1 MQIRHFVLSTAVV
14 AMLGSMATAV
24 PVPAFMKRAEHHA
37 ASSEKEVAV
46 KACTTEVRNTVLT
59 STPFYITFNGT
70 IVGEPC
76 EAATNGTATSYF
88 LHSTGDN
95 DLLEAVNLNGT
106 ASKGTT
112 CNITIP
118 DSGYQQIS
126 GKDLFVFVPLVTD
139 SGNQTTIV
147 CGDDEK
153 AVALNVN
160 MASYEIPG
168 LTNATSTTTSA
179 TPTKTQEA
187 HQHVQHTTTT
197 TETPSPTHHHTT
209 TTTTTTHHTTTT
221 TTTTTHHA
229 KPTHDSSNNDD
240 SGSGGQSYSGIGTWF
255 IPATEGGSQGACG
268 PFESN
273 SQLIG
278 ALNAPQYGDMSE
290 KSSWCGKK
298 VKVTSGGK
306 SVIITINDACPE
318 CAHGSIDLTQAAF
331 EKLGDLNTGV
341 LDITWSVV

>member
-37 ASSEKEVAV
+37 ASSKKEVAV

-76 EAATNGTATSYF
+76 DAATSGIATSYL
-88 LHSTGDN
+88 LHSTGEHDM
-95 DLLEAVNLNGT
+95 LEAVNLNGT

-147 CGDDEK
+147 CGDDDK
-153 AVALNVN
+153 AVPLNVN

-197 TETPSPTHHHTT
+197 TEEPHPTHHHTT

-221 TTTTTHHA
+221 TTTHEAKHTHS
-229 KPTHDSSNNDD
+229 HDDDDDDDNDDDSNDDDDDDD
-240 SGSGGQSYSGIGTWF
+240 SGSGGGQKYSGIGTWF

-273 SQLIG
+273 SELIG
-278 ALNAPQYGDMSE
+278 ALVS
-290 KSSWCGKK
+290 
-298 VKVTSGGK
+298 T
-306 SVIITINDACPE
+306 T
-318 CAHGSIDLTQAAF
+318 L
-331 EKLGDLNTGV
+331 
-341 LDITWSVV
+341 